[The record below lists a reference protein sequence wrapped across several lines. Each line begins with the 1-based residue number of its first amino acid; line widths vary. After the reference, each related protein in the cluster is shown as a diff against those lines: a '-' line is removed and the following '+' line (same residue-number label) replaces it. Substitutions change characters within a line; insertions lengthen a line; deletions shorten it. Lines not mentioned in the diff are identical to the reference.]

1 MKWAVSSYHYDSGRV
16 SVLKPYTVPDETVSH
31 SEETEHFD
39 HYIDVFD
46 TDIEAKRFI
55 QEEYPDVDKAGD

>member
-31 SEETEHFD
+31 KEETKHFD
-39 HYIDVFD
+39 HYIDVFN
-46 TDIEAKRFI
+46 TREEADQFI
-55 QEEYPDVDKAGD
+55 ADEYPDKEGE